1 MFGRAAI
8 TLGFGQHSS
17 FICVKFELDWLDMC
31 INTKKSCCLHACP
44 RFDLPCAT
52 ITTSDG
58 NGLPWVSET
67 RYLGTYVIEGRR
79 FGCSVTHAKCSF
91 HRAINAVFAKVG
103 RLACGKVSKE

>member
-52 ITTSDG
+52 ITTSNG
-58 NGLPWVSET
+58 NSLRWVSEKGIWVHMLLNGEDS
-67 RYLGTYVIEGRR
+67 RAQLPMPNALFIE
-79 FGCSVTHAKCSF
+79 S
-91 HRAINAVFAKVG
+91 
-103 RLACGKVSKE
+103 